1 MSLAFMFSLG
11 GFLLLGAI
19 GMPISLAAFASSIA
33 YLFMTGQDVGLVA
46 EQSLNGLFN
55 SYVLLAVPLFILA
68 ANFMNAGTI
77 SDRLLN
83 FCVAIVGRMRGG
95 LAHVNVLASLIFS
108 GMSGSAIADAAG
120 IGRVIIDLMCRN
132 NRYPPG
138 YAAALT
144 AASSVI
150 GPIIPPSIPMILYA
164 LISDTSI
171 GFLFLGGIVPGLLLA
186 LVLMIL
192 NAITARR
199 RNFARDEAVPLRDIP
214 RLTMRAFPALML
226 PVILLYGIYGG
237 VTTPTE
243 AAAVAAVYA
252 LILSVLFYRSL
263 TWKDFYKLVLDGARS
278 TSVVGLIIASAL
290 VLNYLV
296 ASENVPA
303 MVAGQL
309 VGLEMSP
316 VVFLLG
322 VNVLILLLGCLFD
335 ATTLLLIVVPLF
347 LPAAKMLGIDLVHFG
362 VVITVNIMIGLVTP
376 PYGVVLFVLNGVTGI
391 PLRDIIREIWPFIF
405 VLLLVLL
412 AMTLIPSIVLW
423 LPRMFGYGG

>member
-1 MSLAFMFSLG
+1 MSMAFLFSLG

-19 GMPISLAAFASSIA
+19 GVPIAFAALASSIG
-33 YLFMTGQDVGLVA
+33 YLFFTGQDIGLVA
-46 EQSLNGLFN
+46 EQALNGLFN

-77 SDRLLN
+77 SDRLLT
-83 FCVAIVGRMRGG
+83 FCVAVVGRMRGG
-95 LAHVNVLASLIFS
+95 LAHVNVMASVIFS

-120 IGRVIIDLMCRN
+120 IGRVIIDLMCRD

-171 GFLFLGGIVPGLLLA
+171 GYLFLGGIIPGLLLA
-186 LVLMIL
+186 AMLMVL

-199 RNFARDEAVPLRDIP
+199 RNFARDEAVPLKKIP
-214 RLTMRAFPALML
+214 GLTMRAFPALML

-252 LILSVLFYRSL
+252 LFLSVVFYRSL
-263 TWKDFYKLVLDGARS
+263 SWREFYRLVLDGAKS

-296 ASENVPA
+296 ASENIPA
-303 MVAGQL
+303 MVASH
-309 VGLEMSP
+309 MSDLNVSP
-316 VVFLLG
+316 LVFLFG
-322 VNVLILLLGCLFD
+322 VNILVLLLGCLFD

-347 LPAAKMLGIDLVHFG
+347 LPTAQALGIDLVHFG
-362 VVITVNIMIGLVTP
+362 VVITINIMIGLVTP
-376 PYGVVLFVLNGVTGI
+376 PYGVLLFVLNGVTGI

-405 VLLLVLL
+405 VLLLALVIL
-412 AMTLIPSIVLW
+412 TLVPSIVLW
-423 LPRMFGYGG
+423 LPRMFGYAG